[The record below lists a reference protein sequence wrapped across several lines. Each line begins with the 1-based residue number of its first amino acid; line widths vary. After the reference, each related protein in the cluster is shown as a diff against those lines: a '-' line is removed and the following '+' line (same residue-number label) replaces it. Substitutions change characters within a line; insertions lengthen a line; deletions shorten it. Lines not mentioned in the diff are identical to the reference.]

1 MQKFNVVYYVF
12 CLHSCNHL
20 YHSSCLGL
28 SGALLGATCLLCDK
42 STKPSSFSGQIIT
55 ASWVRGYYVACSIW
69 SEWIVVVVGS
79 VYL

>member
-1 MQKFNVVYYVF
+1 MQKFNVDYYVF
-12 CLHSCNHL
+12 CLYSCNHL
-20 YHSSCLGL
+20 YHSLCLGL

-69 SEWIVVVVGS
+69 SEWIVVVGS
-79 VYL
+79 V